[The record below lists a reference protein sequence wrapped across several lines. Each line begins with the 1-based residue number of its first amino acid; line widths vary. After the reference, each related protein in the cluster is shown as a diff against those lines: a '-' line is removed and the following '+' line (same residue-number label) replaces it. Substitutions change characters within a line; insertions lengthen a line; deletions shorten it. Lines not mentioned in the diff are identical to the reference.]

1 MPPVVALTRPFSSAA
16 VLKTLHTPF
25 VFFSLRILLLTL
37 VSSQNS
43 DEPESQFVAFARRL
57 TLALL
62 LLHDDK
68 QIQR

>member
-25 VFFSLRILLLTL
+25 VLLTL